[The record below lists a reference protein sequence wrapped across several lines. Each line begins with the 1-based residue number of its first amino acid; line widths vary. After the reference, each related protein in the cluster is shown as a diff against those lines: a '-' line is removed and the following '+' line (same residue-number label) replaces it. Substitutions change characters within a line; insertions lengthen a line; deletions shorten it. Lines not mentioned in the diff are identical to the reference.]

1 MNMRKSILLF
11 VSLFIFGTIS
21 VFSQS
26 SNEPVIVDDA
36 FIGHHYYH
44 GDVQIKTVSKMKAI
58 VAKDQLA
65 LEEVKKAVAPEV
77 LAYFFAC
84 SGGFVAG
91 WQIGNLPFGKFN
103 PYLFAGGIG
112 LAAVG
117 LGFSA
122 IVDRHLIKGV
132 NIYNSNIKA
141 VSYRDDIKFE
151 FGFVPGGIGLTCYF

>member
-1 MNMRKSILLF
+1 MKKFIFLF
-11 VSLFIFGTIS
+11 VSIIIFGTIS

-26 SNEPVIVDDA
+26 SNEPVIIDNA

-77 LAYFFAC
+77 LAYIFAC
-84 SGGFVAG
+84 SGGFMVG
-91 WQIGNLPFGKFN
+91 WQIGNLFFGKFN

-112 LAAVG
+112 LAAIG
-117 LGFSA
+117 FGFSA
-122 IVDRHLIKGV
+122 IVDKHLIKGV

-141 VSYRDDIKFE
+141 ASCGNEIKIE
-151 FGFVPGGIGLTCYF
+151 LGFVPGGIGLICSF